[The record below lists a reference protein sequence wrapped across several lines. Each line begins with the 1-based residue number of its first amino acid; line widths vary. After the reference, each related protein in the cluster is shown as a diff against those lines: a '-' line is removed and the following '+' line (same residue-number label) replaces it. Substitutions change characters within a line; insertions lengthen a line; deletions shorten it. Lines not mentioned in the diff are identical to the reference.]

1 MFCLSIRK
9 ASAERRVVS
18 ETFKDSS
25 VKEVFITIL
34 LFFWGAGIVHGAEPH
49 RRFVKKFQVT
59 GSPEVI
65 VVAEGE
71 YEPRSIGS
79 YSVRI
84 YSGRSSTFRFDDFIA
99 GIVMRRN
106 GIVEAV
112 KFQDLDGDGRPEIV
126 VIVRAVGSGGYLSA
140 DAFRYQNRS
149 LELAVA
155 VADLDKRADPIQ
167 ALRDRLKP
175 PSENRMLRHPAEQDR

>member
-1 MFCLSIRK
+1 MI
-9 ASAERRVVS
+9 A
-18 ETFKDSS
+18 
-25 VKEVFITIL
+25 IL
-34 LFFWGAGIVHGAEPH
+34 LIFWSGGFVLGAEPDP
-49 RRFVKKFQVT
+49 RFVKKFQVS
-59 GSPEVI
+59 GSPEIV

-71 YEPRSIGS
+71 FEPRSIGS

-84 YSGRSSTFRFDDFIA
+84 YSGRSAKFPFDDFIA

-112 KFQDLDGDGRPEIV
+112 KFHDLDGDGRPEVV

-140 DAFRYQNRS
+140 DAFRYRNRL

-155 VADLDKRADPIQ
+155 VADLDKSANPIQ
-167 ALRDRLKP
+167 ALRDKLKLP
-175 PSENRMLRHPAEQDR
+175 TGNRTPRYPANPNR